1 VSPVDV
7 SDAIAEACADE
18 YERLRDSG
26 ASPAAAYRGSLVVL
40 HERRARQRETAEAPR
55 LTVEAVVAEPDP
67 ETLAE
72 IITGGQRG

>member
-18 YERLRDSG
+18 YEALIDSFVPKADAFRG
-26 ASPAAAYRGSLVVL
+26 ALKVL
-40 HERRARQRETAEAPR
+40 QRETAEAPR